1 MSFEQ
6 AIKTIVDLN
15 EEIKAVKLLM
25 AYIESNT
32 ENLESEN
39 CRMASCLKAIKK
51 INREKNEAI
60 SALCE
65 KE

>member
-39 CRMASCLKAIKK
+39 CKMSSCLRAIKK